1 MGLYRAQI
9 LLETDQ
15 HLQLER
21 RAQESGRSMS
31 DLVREIVDEYLTRE
45 SVGEALRRSLAS
57 LDELAAMRRDIE
69 REHGLLQTSFLDGL
83 LDELREERDAEI
95 TPC

>member
-9 LLETDQ
+9 LLEADQ

-45 SVGEALRRSLAS
+45 SMDEALRRSLAA
-57 LDELAAMRRDIE
+57 LDELTAMRRDIE
-69 REHGLLQTSFLDGL
+69 RENGPLETSFLDGL
-83 LDELREERDAEI
+83 LDELREDRDAEI

>member
-1 MGLYRAQI
+1 MEA
-9 LLETDQ
+9 DQ

-45 SVGEALRRSLAS
+45 SVGEALRRSLAA
-57 LDELAAMRRDIE
+57 LDELTAMRRDVE
-69 REHGLLQTSFLDGL
+69 REHGLLETSFLDEFM
-83 LDELREERDAEI
+83 DELREGRDAEI
-95 TPC
+95 TQW

>member
-15 HLQLER
+15 HLKLER

-45 SVGEALRRSLAS
+45 SVGEALRRSLAA
-57 LDELAAMRRDIE
+57 LDELTAMRRDVE
-69 REHGLLQTSFLDGL
+69 REHGLLETSFLDTL
-83 LDELREERDAEI
+83 MDELREGRDAEI
-95 TPC
+95 TP

>member
-31 DLVREIVDEYLTRE
+31 DLVREIVEEYLTRE
-45 SVGEALRRSLAS
+45 SVGEAVRRSLAA
-57 LDELAAMRRDIE
+57 LDELTAMRRDTE
-69 REHGLLQTSFLDGL
+69 REHGLLEASFLDTL
-83 LDELREERDAEI
+83 MDELREGRDAEI
-95 TPC
+95 NP

>member
-1 MGLYRAQI
+1 MEA
-9 LLETDQ
+9 DQ

-45 SVGEALRRSLAS
+45 SVGEAVRRSLAA
-57 LDELAAMRRDIE
+57 LDELTAMRHDIE
-69 REHGLLQTSFLDGL
+69 REHGLLETSFLDAL
-83 LDELREERDAEI
+83 MDEMREERDAEI
-95 TPC
+95 TP

>member
-15 HLQLER
+15 HLKLER

-45 SVGEALRRSLAS
+45 SVDEALRRSLAA
-57 LDELAAMRRDIE
+57 LDELAAARHDIE
-69 REHGLLQTSFLDGL
+69 REHGLLEVSFLDGL
-83 LDELREERDAEI
+83 MEELREERDAEI